1 MVKVKL
7 TLDHGDAQ
15 LDSLS
20 MNNINIMI
28 GLVEIL
34 GKVGI
39 YAKRRNLLAIILSR
53 TRIIRSV

>member
-39 YAKRRNLLAIILSR
+39 YANRRNLLAIILSR